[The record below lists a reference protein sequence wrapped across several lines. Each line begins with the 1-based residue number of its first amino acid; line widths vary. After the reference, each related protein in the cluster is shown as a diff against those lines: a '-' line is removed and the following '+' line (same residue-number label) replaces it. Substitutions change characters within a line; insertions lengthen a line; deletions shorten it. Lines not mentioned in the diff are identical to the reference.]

1 MFKLWDFLLSKSK
14 IKDEIGADESVFQRK
29 YRGFKELLAANNRA
43 LELIADLEHHFYQN
57 KPFTL
62 DYMVSQAE
70 KLIAEVFTI
79 VEDLNAMTQAK
90 YEDLFDM
97 AESISVR
104 VLAELV
110 RKSKV
115 EKTNLVFPLEQLSQE
130 NAAYVGGKAANLGE
144 VSNRVNLPVPP
155 GFAVTAYACLYFLEK
170 SRLLP
175 FIQEQLKDLDVNQTE
190 SLMAACQAIQ
200 SRIMAADLPTDL
212 AAALKE
218 AAEDLNAKH
227 GDNLRLAVRSSATSE
242 DGEASFAGQH
252 TTVLNVTGANLS
264 AAYKEVVAS
273 TFSPRAVFYRR
284 RKGYSDQDV
293 VMSVA
298 CIAMVDAAVSGV
310 MYTVDPNDAQR
321 PVMLISGLWGLAA
334 YAVEGSAAMDFFVLD
349 KASGTL
355 VHQEIVEQAAQLR
368 VKPEGGVHEIPVP
381 EPSRAIACLR
391 PEQIAQLWE
400 YGRRLEEHYRH
411 PLDIEWAI
419 DGGGKLFVLQAR
431 PLQSAQHAWEPAPA
445 TAAEADA
452 QPRPGH
458 AVLLQGGASACE
470 GTACGTAFVM
480 ATDHML
486 PLVPEGAIVV
496 VRETSPRYVPLM
508 GRIQALITDVGSVTG
523 HMASVAREFRIPTLV
538 GTGSAT
544 RTIAH
549 GQEITVDATHGIVYE
564 GRVEEILATVC
575 PINPMKDSPIYRA
588 VRTALL
594 RIAPLNLIDPKKE
607 NFSTQGCQ
615 TLHDIIRFCH
625 EMAMQE
631 MFRIS
636 DHVGRE
642 RSMAV
647 PLRIQ
652 LPLNI
657 YLIDLG
663 RGLRPDFSAK
673 TAQREDVV
681 CLPLNALLKG
691 MSHEG
696 VSWSSDVGFQ
706 WSGLASVL
714 AQSMIRDP
722 MAEGNMGGPNYALVS
737 RHYMNFSSRLGY
749 HFATIDTYCGPVV
762 NDNYITFS
770 FKGGAADIGRRTRR
784 ASLIADILKGLDF
797 KVEHKVDMVRGQM
810 KKYDE
815 ALTAQKLDMLGR
827 LLGSVRLLDMVLTDD
842 RQVQWYTEQFFKG
855 NYTFRI
861 QGEGK

>member
-1 MFKLWDFLLSKSK
+1 MFKLWDFLFSKSK
-14 IKDEIGADESVFQRK
+14 IKDEIDADETVFQRK
-29 YRGFKELLAANNRA
+29 FRGFKELLAANNRA

-62 DYMVSQAE
+62 DYMVGQTE

-79 VEDLNAMTQAK
+79 VEDLNAMSQARH
-90 YEDLFDM
+90 EALFDT
-97 AESISVR
+97 AEGISVR
-104 VLAELV
+104 VLADLV

-115 EKTNLVFPLEQLSQE
+115 EKTSLVFPLAQLSQE

-144 VSNRVNLPVPP
+144 VANRVNLPVPP
-155 GFAVTAYACLYFLEK
+155 GFAVTAYASLYFLEK
-170 SRLLP
+170 SRLMP
-175 FIQEQLKDLDVNQTE
+175 FIQERLKDLDVNETE
-190 SLMAACQAIQ
+190 ALMAACQAIQ
-200 SRIMAADLPTDL
+200 NRIMAADLPADL
-212 AAALKE
+212 EAALTE
-218 AAEDLNAKH
+218 AAGDLNARH
-227 GDNLRLAVRSSATSE
+227 GSDLRLAVRSSATSE

-252 TTVLNVTGANLS
+252 TTVLNVTTANLA

-284 RKGYSDQDV
+284 RKGYTDQDV

-334 YAVEGSAAMDFFVLD
+334 YAVEGSAAMDFFVVD
-349 KASGTL
+349 KAGGDL
-355 VHQEIVEQAAQLR
+355 VHQEVVAQAAQLR
-368 VKPEGGVHEIPVP
+368 VKPDGGVHEIPVP
-381 EPSRAIACLR
+381 EASRTIACLR
-391 PEQIAQLWE
+391 PGQIRQLWE
-400 YGRRLEEHYRH
+400 YGRRLEAHYRH

-419 DGGGKLFVLQAR
+419 DGKGKLFILQAR
-431 PLQSAQHAWEPAPA
+431 PLQPAQTEWGSPRAAAPGGTGPVA
-445 TAAEADA
+445 
-452 QPRPGH
+452 GH
-458 AVLLQGGASACE
+458 AVLLQSGAPACE
-470 GTACGTAFVM
+470 GTACGAAFVM

-508 GRIQALITDVGSVTG
+508 GRIQAMITDVGSVTG

-538 GTGSAT
+538 GTGDAT
-544 RTIAH
+544 RTIVH
-549 GQEITVDATHGIVYE
+549 GQEITVDATRGIVYA

-588 VRTALL
+588 VRTALQ
-594 RIAPLNLIDPKKE
+594 RIAPLNLLDPKKE
-607 NFSTQGCQ
+607 NFSAQGCQ

-631 MFRIS
+631 MFRIG
-636 DHVGRE
+636 DQVHRE
-642 RSMAV
+642 RAIAV

-657 YLIDLG
+657 YLVDLG
-663 RGLRPDFSAK
+663 GGLRPDFA
-673 TAQREDVV
+673 APAAGREDVV
-681 CLPLNALLKG
+681 SRPLNALLDG
-691 MSHEG
+691 MSHKG
-696 VSWSSDVGFQ
+696 VSWSNDVGFQ

-722 MAEGNMGGPNYALVS
+722 LAEGGMGGPNYTLVS

-784 ASLIADILKGLDF
+784 AGLIAGILKGLDF

-815 ALTAQKLDMLGR
+815 RLTAEKINMLGR

-842 RQVQWYTEQFFKG
+842 RQVEWYSEQFFKG
-855 NYTFRI
+855 NYTFKI
-861 QGEGK
+861 PGAGD

>member
-14 IKDEIGADESVFQRK
+14 IKDETGDEETVFQRK

-62 DYMVSQAE
+62 DYMVGQTE
-70 KLIAEVFTI
+70 RLIAEVFTI

-97 AESISVR
+97 AESTSVR

-115 EKTNLVFPLEQLSQE
+115 EKTNLVFALEQLSQE

-144 VSNRVNLPVPP
+144 VCNRVNLPVPP

-170 SRLLP
+170 SRLMP
-175 FIQEQLKDLDVNQTE
+175 FIQEQLKNLDVNETE
-190 SLMAACQAIQ
+190 PLMAACQAIQ
-200 SRIMAADLPTDL
+200 TRIMAAELPDDL
-212 AAALKE
+212 AVALKE
-218 AAEDLNAKH
+218 AAEELNTKH
-227 GDNLRLAVRSSATSE
+227 GSDLRLAVRSSATSE

-252 TTVLNVTGANLS
+252 ATILNVTGANLF

-334 YAVEGSAAMDFFVLD
+334 YAVEGSAAMDFFVVD
-349 KASGTL
+349 KAGGAL
-355 VHQEIVEQAAQLR
+355 VHQEVVEQAAQLR

-381 EPSRAIACLR
+381 EASRSIACLR
-391 PEQIAQLWE
+391 PEQLAQLWE
-400 YGRRLEEHYRH
+400 YGRRLETHYRH

-419 DGGGKLFVLQAR
+419 DGGGRLFILQAR
-431 PLQSAQHAWEPAPA
+431 PLQPSQQAWDATRPAEHAGNLPL
-445 TAAEADA
+445 
-452 QPRPGH
+452 PGH
-458 AVLLQGGASACE
+458 AVLLQTGSPACE
-470 GTACGTAFVM
+470 GTACGAAFVM

-508 GRIQALITDVGSVTG
+508 GRIQAMITDVGSVTG

-538 GTGSAT
+538 GTGHGT
-544 RTIAH
+544 RTIVH
-549 GQEITVDATHGIVYE
+549 GQEITVDATHGIVYK

-607 NFSTQGCQ
+607 NFSPQGCR

-636 DHVGRE
+636 DHVRRE
-642 RSMAV
+642 RTIAV
-647 PLRIQ
+647 PLRVQ
-652 LPLNI
+652 LPLSI

-663 RGLRPDFSAK
+663 GGLRTDFSEK
-673 TAQREDVV
+673 TARREDVV
-681 CLPLNALLKG
+681 CRPLNALLQG

-696 VSWSSDVGFQ
+696 VDWSNDVGVQ

-722 MAEGNMGGPNYALVS
+722 LAEGRMGGPNYALVS
-737 RHYMNFSSRLGY
+737 QHYLNFSSRLGY

-784 ASLIADILKGLDF
+784 AGLIAAILKGLDF

-815 ALTAQKLDMLGR
+815 THTAQKLDLLGR

-842 RQVQWYTEQFFKG
+842 RQVQWYSEQFFKG

-861 QGEGK
+861 PGEGK

>member
-29 YRGFKELLAANNRA
+29 FRGFKELLAANNRA

-62 DYMVSQAE
+62 DYMVGQTE

-79 VEDLNAMTQAK
+79 VEDLNAMVQAR

-175 FIQEQLKDLDVNQTE
+175 FIQEQLKNLDVNQTE

-200 SRIMAADLPTDL
+200 SRIMGADLPNDL
-212 AAALKE
+212 EAALKE
-218 AAEDLNAKH
+218 AAEDLDTKH
-227 GDNLRLAVRSSATSE
+227 GGHLRLAVRSSATSE

-252 TTVLNVTGANLS
+252 TTVLNVTSANLCT
-264 AAYKEVVAS
+264 AYKEVVAS

-334 YAVEGSAAMDFFVLD
+334 YAVEGSAAMDFFVVD
-349 KASGTL
+349 KAGGAL
-355 VHQEIVEQAAQLR
+355 VQQEIVEQAAQLR

-381 EPSRAIACLR
+381 EASRAIACLR
-391 PEQIAQLWE
+391 PEQLARLWE

-419 DGGGKLFVLQAR
+419 DGGGKLFILQAR
-431 PLQSAQHAWEPAPA
+431 PLQPAQQAWDVVRPTEQAN
-445 TAAEADA
+445 A
-452 QPRPGH
+452 QPRPGQ
-458 AVLLQGGASACE
+458 AVLLQSGSPACE
-470 GTACGTAFVM
+470 GTACGAAFVM

-538 GTGSAT
+538 GTGNGT

-549 GQEITVDATHGIVYE
+549 GQEITVDATHGIVYA

-607 NFSTQGCQ
+607 NFSPQGCQ

-636 DHVGRE
+636 DHVRRE
-642 RSMAV
+642 RAIAV
-647 PLRIQ
+647 PLHIQ

-663 RGLRPDFSAK
+663 GGLRPDFSAK

-681 CLPLNALLKG
+681 CLPLNALLQG
-691 MSHEG
+691 MSHDG
-696 VSWSSDVGFQ
+696 VDWSNDVGVQ

-722 MAEGNMGGPNYALVS
+722 MAEGRMGGPNYALVS

-762 NDNYITFS
+762 NDNYVTFS

-815 ALTAQKLDMLGR
+815 TLTAQKLDMLGR

-842 RQVQWYTEQFFKG
+842 RQVQWYAEQFFKG

-861 QGEGK
+861 PGEGK

>member
-1 MFKLWDFLLSKSK
+1 MFRLWDFLLSKSK

-29 YRGFKELLAANNRA
+29 YRGFKGLLAANNRA

-79 VEDLNAMTQAK
+79 VEDLNAMVQAK

-97 AESISVR
+97 AENISVR

-115 EKTNLVFPLEQLSQE
+115 EKTNLVFALEQLSQE

-144 VSNRVNLPVPP
+144 VSNRVHLPVPP

-170 SRLLP
+170 GRLLP
-175 FIQEQLKDLDVNQTE
+175 FIQEQLKNLDVNQTE
-190 SLMAACQAIQ
+190 SLMAVCQAIQ
-200 SRIMAADLPTDL
+200 NRIMAADLPSDL
-212 AAALKE
+212 EAALKE

-227 GDNLRLAVRSSATSE
+227 GANLRLAVRSSATSE

-252 TTVLNVTGANLS
+252 TTVLNVTSANLF

-284 RKGYSDQDV
+284 RKGYSDEDV

-310 MYTVDPNDAQR
+310 MYTVDPNDPQR

-334 YAVEGSAAMDFFVLD
+334 YAVEGSAAMDFFVVD
-349 KASGTL
+349 KAGGAL
-355 VHQEIVEQAAQLR
+355 VHQDIVEQAAQLR
-368 VKPEGGVHEIPVP
+368 VKAEGGVHEIPVP
-381 EPSRAIACLR
+381 EASRSLACLR
-391 PEQIAQLWE
+391 PDQIAQLWE

-419 DGGGKLFVLQAR
+419 DGGGKLFILQAR
-431 PLQSAQHAWEPAPA
+431 PLQPAQQAWDAAHATDQGNARPH
-445 TAAEADA
+445 
-452 QPRPGH
+452 PGH
-458 AVLLQGGASACE
+458 AVLLQSGTPACE
-470 GTACGTAFVM
+470 GTACGAAFVM

-508 GRIQALITDVGSVTG
+508 GRIQAMITDVGSVTG

-538 GTGSAT
+538 GTGNGTS
-544 RTIAH
+544 TIAH
-549 GQEITVDATHGIVYE
+549 GREITLDATHGIVYA
-564 GRVEEILATVC
+564 GRVEEILATECQV
-575 PINPMKDSPIYRA
+575 NPMKDSPIYRA
-588 VRTALL
+588 VRTALQ
-594 RIAPLNLIDPKKE
+594 RIAPLNLIDPQKE
-607 NFSTQGCQ
+607 NFSPEGCQ

-636 DHVGRE
+636 DNLHHE
-642 RSMAV
+642 RTPAV
-647 PLRIQ
+647 PLRIR

-663 RGLRPDFSAK
+663 GGLRKEFAAK
-673 TAQREDVV
+673 AAQREDVTCV
-681 CLPLNALLKG
+681 PLDALLEG

-696 VSWSSDVGFQ
+696 VDWYNDVGVQ

-714 AQSMIRDP
+714 AQSIIRDP
-722 MAEGNMGGPNYALVS
+722 MSEGRMGGPSYVLVS
-737 RHYMNFSSRLGY
+737 HHYMNFSSRLGY

-770 FKGGAADIGRRTRR
+770 FKGGAADIGRRIRR
-784 ASLIADILKGLDF
+784 ATLIAAILKGLDF
-797 KVEHKVDMVRGQM
+797 KVELKVDMVRGQM
-810 KKYDE
+810 KKYD
-815 ALTAQKLDMLGR
+815 ATLTAQKINMLGR
-827 LLGSVRLLDMVLTDD
+827 LLGSVRLLDMVLSDD
-842 RQVQWYTEQFFKG
+842 RQVQWYSEQFFAG
-855 NYTFRI
+855 NYTF
-861 QGEGK
+861 KS